1 MKKNYQ
7 KPTLLVVQLQQ
18 QTQLLKG
25 SGDVI
30 APGPPNEPAGAPNI
44 SNNFNSGYQKSDVI
58 IWDETW

>member
-7 KPTLLVVQLQQ
+7 KHTLQVVQLQQ
-18 QTQLLKG
+18 QTQLLQG

-30 APGPPNEPAGAPNI
+30 PPGQPNEPAGAPSI